1 MRPLPR
7 PAFRPS
13 FLLPAL
19 CGAALLTGCFR
30 PHEDPNAPKLT
41 DTADA
46 EDIAEAGSAAADGV
60 GADEV
65 VVGEPYRVLL
75 DTTEGPVTIAVD
87 PVWAPR
93 GAARFRELVDSGYY
107 DGAAFFRV
115 IPGFMAQFGLAADPK
130 ETVKWRSRVI
140 PDDPVRVSNTPGRVT
155 FATGGPNT
163 RSAQVFINYGD
174 NSRLDRDGFSPFGE
188 VVEGM
193 ENVRSLYGEYGGGP
207 DEGGRGPN
215 QQDAAEG
222 GARFLDAKY
231 PNLSKIVSARVLP
244 AERATDSGPP
254 IENDPAPPTLGDPPP
269 PTDPAPADESPA
281 EMPAEI
287 ESPAPPAEPGPEMPA
302 EPEAVPKTDP
312 APKPEDPKP
321 EDPKPEDPKP
331 EEPKPEDPKPE
342 DPAEPDTPTD
352 PVGDLSNATPLAG
365 GQSPD

>member
-19 CGAALLTGCFR
+19 CGAALLAGCVR

-41 DTADA
+41 DAA
-46 EDIAEAGSAAADGV
+46 ETDEIAETDEAGAAA
-60 GADEV
+60 ADEV

-140 PDDPVRVSNTPGRVT
+140 PDDPVRVSNTAGRVT

-254 IENDPAPPTLGDPPP
+254 TAADPAPPA
-269 PTDPAPADESPA
+269 DPAPAEDTPP
-281 EMPAEI
+281 EMPI
-287 ESPAPPAEPGPEMPA
+287 EVEHPAPPAEPGPEMPA
-302 EPEAVPKTDP
+302 EPETVPTTDP
-312 APKPEDPKP
+312 APKPADPEP
-321 EDPKPEDPKP
+321 EDPKPEPP
-331 EEPKPEDPKPE
+331 AEPKD
-342 DPAEPDTPTD
+342 EPDTPTD
-352 PVGDLSNATPLAG
+352 PVGDLSNATPVAG